1 MTARNNRKELY
12 LPVPI
17 TGTTETPAQT
27 AVMIFP
33 PGEYRGLTRNFLEL
47 KRRLLDV
54 RLCEVNFQLCVGT
67 LKDSKSCS
75 S

>member
-27 AVMIFP
+27 TVMIFP